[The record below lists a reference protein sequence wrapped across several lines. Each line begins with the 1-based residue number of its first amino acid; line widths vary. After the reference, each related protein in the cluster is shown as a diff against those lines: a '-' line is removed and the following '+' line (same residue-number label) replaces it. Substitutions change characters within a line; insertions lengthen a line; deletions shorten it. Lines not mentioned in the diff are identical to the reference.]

1 MIAEASNFV
10 SGTDSAF
17 IIVTSICV
25 FFLLLITVLMI
36 VFVIKYNR
44 KRNKRA
50 VNVHGS
56 TTLEITWTV
65 IPTLIVMVMFWIG
78 WVGYKDL
85 STPPK
90 GSMIV
95 DVTAQMWKWSFKY
108 ANGVKA
114 DSLFVPLNKN
124 VEVRLHSIDVDHSFY
139 VPAFRVKKDCIPTR
153 TNIAWFRAEEL
164 GTYQVFCAEYCG
176 LNHSRMYSK
185 VVVLPE
191 DDFNKWLAAKVKEE
205 KLSGGSDSTKTAD
218 GNDSTKTSM

>member
-1 MIAEASNFV
+1 MIADASNFV
-10 SGTDSAF
+10 HETDTTF
-17 IIVTSICV
+17 LIVVSICV
-25 FFLLLITVLMI
+25 FFLLLITTLMV
-36 VFVIKYNR
+36 VFVVKYNR
-44 KRNKRA
+44 KKNKRA

-65 IPTLIVMVMFWIG
+65 IPTLIVLVMFWLG

-95 DVTAQMWKWSFKY
+95 DVTAQMWKWNFKY

-114 DSLFVPLNKN
+114 DSLYVPLNKN

-139 VPAFRVKKDCIPTR
+139 VPAFRMKKDCIPSR
-153 TNIAWFRAEEL
+153 TNIAWFRAEKL
-164 GTYQVFCAEYCG
+164 GMYQVFCAEYCG

-185 VVVLPE
+185 VVVMPE
-191 DDFNKWLAAKVKEE
+191 NDFNKWLADKAKEQ
-205 KLSGGSDSTKTAD
+205 KLIGSDSTKAAPTS
-218 GNDSTKTSM
+218 DSTKTSM